1 MKNIKGSLILALTA
15 FIWGTAFVAQT
26 SGAENVGTFTFNA
39 ARSYVGAAFL
49 GIVIWVLSIAKKN
62 RSTQGNDIN
71 ESAEGGIANNTEK
84 SAEVG
89 ITENINQTEKWPLL
103 GGILCGIVLFA
114 AMGFQQAGIGLYPE
128 GVAASGRSGFLTAT
142 YVVMVA
148 ICSQFRGKK
157 LNSYVTVSVIGTIAG
172 MYLLCMAGG
181 FSNIYIGDVL
191 GLVCAMCFTVHIF
204 VIDRFSKVD
213 SIKLS
218 CIQFLTAAVLS
229 TIMTL
234 IFETVNVENLRSAML
249 PILYA
254 GVMSSGVAYTL
265 QMVGQKY
272 AEPAVAS
279 IVMSLESV
287 FAVIAGGVILHEV
300 LSGRELA
307 GCTLVFI
314 SVILAQIPQF
324 KKEKEE

>member
-39 ARSYVGAAFL
+39 CRSYVGAAFL
-49 GIVIWVLSIAKKN
+49 GIVIWVLSIAKKK
-62 RSTQGNDIN
+62 RGTQSN
-71 ESAEGGIANNTEK
+71 EVNEGTEDGVAEN
-84 SAEVG
+84 V
-89 ITENINQTEKWPLL
+89 NQTGKWPVR
-103 GGILCGIVLFA
+103 GGILCGIVLFT
-114 AMGFQQAGIGLYPE
+114 AMGFQQAGIGLYPD

-157 LNSYVTVSVIGTIAG
+157 LNGYVTVSVIGTIAG

-181 FSNIYIGDVL
+181 FSNIYIGDVF
-191 GLVCAMCFTVHIF
+191 GLICAMCFTVHIF

-234 IFETVNVENLRSAML
+234 LFETVNVDNILTAMI

-300 LSGRELA
+300 LSSRELA
-307 GCTLVFI
+307 GCALVFV

-324 KKEKEE
+324 KREK